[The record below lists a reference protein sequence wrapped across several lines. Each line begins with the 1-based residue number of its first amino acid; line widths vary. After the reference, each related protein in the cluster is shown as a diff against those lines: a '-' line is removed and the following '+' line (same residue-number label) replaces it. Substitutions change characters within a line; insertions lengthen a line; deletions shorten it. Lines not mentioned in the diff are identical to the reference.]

1 MHVMVLFFFIVV
13 VLVGLG
19 VIELTM
25 IIIGVL
31 AAKYRRRRY
40 ELK

>member
-1 MHVMVLFFFIVV
+1 MLWFYSFFIVV

-31 AAKYRRRRY
+31 AAKHRRRRY